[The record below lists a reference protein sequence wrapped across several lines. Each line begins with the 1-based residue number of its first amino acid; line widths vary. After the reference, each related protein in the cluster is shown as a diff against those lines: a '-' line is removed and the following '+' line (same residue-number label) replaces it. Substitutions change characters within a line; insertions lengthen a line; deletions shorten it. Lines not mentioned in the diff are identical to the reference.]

1 MFKYFELCYHCCRIF
16 LTRFNDMIHHY
27 SHNFIIISRSCRHHR
42 GGDFHHPLHA
52 GVPGASHVPSQGL
65 LPHQRGQ
72 RGGVCRLRWC
82 SHHRERPRLHRDHRR
97 EQEGVVHLAT
107 PPGRGFVLWHGYP
120 EEHIKV
126 ILSFSSSRCETDTRQ
141 VHSDH
146 GLCTDW
152 HVCSVIILYV
162 NEHSTR
168 TSVRSNSSMHTY
180 SIRYSITTDAFLS
193 YAPKTPIAQN
203 GMCTELCIIMFLIM
217 TFDCI

>member
-16 LTRFNDMIHHY
+16 LTRCNDMIHHY
-27 SHNFIIISRSCRHHR
+27 SHNLNLISRSRRHHR

-82 SHHRERPRLHRDHRR
+82 SHHRERPLPSQRPSTRARR
-97 EQEGVVHLAT
+97 SGSFSHT
-107 PPGRGFVLWHGYP
+107 PWEYP

-146 GLCTDW
+146 SLRTDW

-162 NEHSTR
+162 NEYSTR
-168 TSVRSNSSMHTY
+168 TSVRSNSSHAHIFHTVFHNNRC
-180 SIRYSITTDAFLS
+180 IFI
-193 YAPKTPIAQN
+193 IAI
-203 GMCTELCIIMFLIM
+203 LLVY
-217 TFDCI
+217 